1 LRLICNARQR
11 VAFLGRSTFDGSA
24 PAIEIVEEGGDGG
37 PPEVLFFMSSSAA
50 APSIAANIALVGA
63 GKMGS
68 ALLEGWL
75 GLGVDPSGVT
85 VIEPQPTPE
94 IAALVARGLHLNPP
108 ASAARTDAVVIAVK
122 PQTAPEALAG
132 LAGRITPGTVVI
144 SIMAGRTL
152 EFLEAALPVGAAIVR
167 AMPNTPAAIGRG
179 ITVAVPN
186 TQVTPAQRDL
196 AHRLL
201 AATGA
206 VEWVDDETLMDAV
219 TAVSGSGPAYIF
231 LLAETLARAGEKAGL
246 PRVLAANLARATVA
260 GAGELLHR
268 SPLDAATLRHN
279 VTSPGGTTAAA
290 LDVLMS
296 ADGLDPL
303 MERAIAAATRR
314 SRELAG

>member
-1 LRLICNARQR
+1 M
-11 VAFLGRSTFDGSA
+11 SA
-24 PAIEIVEEGGDGG
+24 GPGLNIV
-37 PPEVLFFMSSSAA
+37 
-50 APSIAANIALVGA
+50 LVGA

-75 GLGVDPSGVT
+75 GLGVDPAGVT
-85 VIEPQPTPE
+85 VIEPQPTHE
-94 IAALVARGLHLNPP
+94 ITALTTRGVRLNPTALP
-108 ASAARTDAVVIAVK
+108 SRTDAVVIAVK

-132 LAGRITPGTVVI
+132 IAGRIAPGAVAI

-152 EFLEAALPVGAAIVR
+152 GFLEAALPAGTAIVR
-167 AMPNTPAAIGRG
+167 AMPNTPASIGRG

-186 TQVTPAQRDL
+186 ARVTPAQRDL

-206 VEWVDDETLMDAV
+206 VEWIDDEALMDAV

-231 LLAETLARAGEKAGL
+231 LLAESLASAGEKAGL
-246 PRVLAANLARATVA
+246 PAALAANLARATVA

-268 SPLDAATLRHN
+268 SPLDPATLRHN

-290 LDVLMS
+290 LEVLTS